1 MKDRKIDMKN
11 DDKQKVQERNWKE
24 MRNEKFA
31 NDTSFWVLTLNRIV
45 FSIIVKHIF
54 CTLSHTF
61 KVQIT
66 VKST

>member
-1 MKDRKIDMKN
+1 MVQCRGQMKDRKIDMKN

-45 FSIIVKHIF
+45 FS
-54 CTLSHTF
+54 
-61 KVQIT
+61 
-66 VKST
+66 